1 MSINNAHGD
10 FIVAVCIGSM
20 KKNSASQILNENYDG
35 LQPITSNLKIVNC
48 VGPID
53 KPVHFWY
60 LYQYN
65 ILIFN

>member
-1 MSINNAHGD
+1 
-10 FIVAVCIGSM
+10 M
-20 KKNSASQILNENYDG
+20 KKNHASQILNKNYDV

-53 KPVHFWY
+53 KPGHFWY